1 MKRRLRN
8 LYYKEN
14 FKPEIKPKIEN
25 LKNKL
30 YQLENKQAKG
40 GKLCT
45 NIRWDLEGRKCSKTF
60 FKVLERQNMQNQTLS
75 ELYTDDNKSKYSTNL
90 KDIFKSEKKSYE
102 KLYTKETTS
111 IATTIEFPSNI
122 LIRKKISNEKVN
134 LFVAKISL
142 YEIMKSITF
151 QTNNKSPGSASRIA
165 ELYKHLSNELSPVL
179 LDI

>member
-1 MKRRLRN
+1 
-8 LYYKEN
+8 
-14 FKPEIKPKIEN
+14 
-25 LKNKL
+25 
-30 YQLENKQAKG
+30 
-40 GKLCT
+40 
-45 NIRWDLEGRKCSKTF
+45 
-60 FKVLERQNMQNQTLS
+60 MQNQTLS
-75 ELYTDDNKSKYSTNL
+75 ELYTDDNKSKYSSNL

-122 LIRKKISNEKVN
+122 LIRQKISNEKIN

-179 LDI
+179 LDIQDYRGNLGTMGVTSRTGISVIYSLKNLIERILQTIDRFHFKIRL